1 MNRQHV
7 LRVTTMGSNNF
18 PSFILF
24 LNRRYSLLSFRLP
37 QRILI
42 LRQFGGSAYHLCC
55 VFVEVA
61 DNSTTHN
68 TVILYSAKGSLSHRR
83 RHTSSNGGLTRGKRH
98 QTQTCAL
105 ARSTVWAKLHLILN
119 INIFTGGYGLHKF
132 LFQ

>member
-1 MNRQHV
+1 MLLTIEFSAAPAHIDVINSEALPV
-7 LRVTTMGSNNF
+7 N
-18 PSFILF
+18 
-24 LNRRYSLLSFRLP
+24 YSV
-37 QRILI
+37 
-42 LRQFGGSAYHLCC
+42 CC

-119 INIFTGGYGLHKF
+119 INIFTGGYGLQKF